1 MGAASVGGHDPLFG
15 IAVLRLSLVL
25 VRANHLLPKLFLQL
39 RPVQTDELIRGTLER
54 LQSTSAPD
62 TARGDCRESRQAVR
76 ERDAAYPNVIVS
88 LHGQNRFQL
97 R

>member
-25 VRANHLLPKLFLQL
+25 VRANQLLPKLFLQL

-54 LQSTSAPD
+54 LQSTSAPH
-62 TARGDCRESRQAVR
+62 TARGDCRETRDLR
-76 ERDAAYPNVIVS
+76 ERDAT
-88 LHGQNRFQL
+88 
-97 R
+97 